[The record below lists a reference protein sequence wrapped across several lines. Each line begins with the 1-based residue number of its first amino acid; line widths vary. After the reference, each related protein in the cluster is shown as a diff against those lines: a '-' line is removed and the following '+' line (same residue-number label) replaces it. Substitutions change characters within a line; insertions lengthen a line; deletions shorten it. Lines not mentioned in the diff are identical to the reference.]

1 MHPVTAK
8 GGKVMNI
15 DRIMATN
22 IYKTNLTK
30 SVDNEKKSTATVRVD
45 ASKEKT
51 MDTITISADAANRKT
66 IDKAVKLAK
75 NEFNKEVPKDKI
87 EMLKKAIAEGNYYVS
102 SQDLADS
109 IMGTKK

>member
-1 MHPVTAK
+1 
-8 GGKVMNI
+8 MNI

-22 IYKTNLTK
+22 IYKTNLAK
-30 SVDNEKKSTATVRVD
+30 SVDTDKKTKPSVRVD

-75 NEFNKEVPKDKI
+75 NEFDKEIPTGRI
-87 EMLKKAIAEGNYYVS
+87 EMLKKAISEGKYYVS
-102 SQDLADS
+102 SQDIADS